1 MKEPTKV
8 KANRKN
14 QQESPK
20 TQNMEQQKI
29 KRINRKDPNTQNSG
43 SKKIERTYTEGT
55 NGYTMNEQNNLNNYQ
70 KIKSITITIQQL
82 TQ

>member
-1 MKEPTKV
+1 M

-14 QQESPK
+14 HQENPK

-55 NGYTMNEQNNLNNYQ
+55 NGYTMNEQNNYQ